1 MVFELIIINLNSRF
15 TTDIINLTQS
25 FYMNIFKKLILIV
38 TLSTLSLA
46 AVHAKNGTELTR
58 EEANKGIVFT
68 EASWAEILKKAR
80 SENKII
86 FFDAY
91 TTWCGP
97 CKMLQKNVFTRT
109 DVGSLFNAQFINV
122 KVDMESGEGPMLAD
136 RYPIQGYPTLFFIN
150 GDGKVVKQLLGYQ
163 KPEQLIQA
171 GKSVLKK

>member
-1 MVFELIIINLNSRF
+1 LTIRFRIDITNSLPGF
-15 TTDIINLTQS
+15 H
-25 FYMNIFKKLILIV
+25 MNIFKKLLFV
-38 TLSTLSLA
+38 AMLGAFSLS
-46 AVHAKNGTELTR
+46 AVYAKNGTEIK
-58 EEANKGIVFT
+58 EESANKGIVFT
-68 EASWAEILKKAR
+68 EASWAEILKKAK

-109 DVGSLFNAQFINV
+109 DVGSLFNTQFINV

-171 GKSVLKK
+171 AKSVSKK

>member
-1 MVFELIIINLNSRF
+1 
-15 TTDIINLTQS
+15 
-25 FYMNIFKKLILIV
+25 MNIFKKLLWVV
-38 TLSTLSLA
+38 TLSTLSFSV
-46 AVHAKNGTELTR
+46 VHANTGTEVKSSNA
-58 EEANKGIVFT
+58 ANKGIVFT
-68 EASWAEILKKAR
+68 EASWAEILKKAK

-97 CKMLQKNVFTRT
+97 CKMLQKNVFTRA

-171 GKSVLKK
+171 GKSVAKK